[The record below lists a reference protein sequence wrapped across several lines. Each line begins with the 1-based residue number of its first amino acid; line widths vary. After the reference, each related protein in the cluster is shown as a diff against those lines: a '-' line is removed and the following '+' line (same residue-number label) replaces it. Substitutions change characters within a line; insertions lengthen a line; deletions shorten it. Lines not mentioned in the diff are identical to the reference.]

1 MLICRPRSVARLSS
15 AVVVEAPVVVLASR
29 PRSPITVQCS
39 AAFATQPGYDASTA
53 ERYQVDLGG
62 NAGLD
67 PDRGARRYGQ
77 PVPPP
82 RLPVKREGGVGLGG
96 MVVRADLYGYV

>member
-1 MLICRPRSVARLSS
+1 MLICRPRSVARRSS

-53 ERYQVDLGG
+53 ERYQVDLAG
-62 NAGLD
+62 NAGLE

-82 RLPVKREGGVGLGG
+82 RLPVKLEGGVVPGEMGARGGL
-96 MVVRADLYGYV
+96 